1 MTTRPAHDRSGF
13 GLLGLIVLLAVL
25 AILAGTVGPL
35 LFREYLA
42 AREAATRARLEEIDG
57 ALVRFYRDVGRLP
70 DDAEGLAAL
79 VTDPGLDGWRGP
91 YVGSGREAAAAV
103 VGLDAWDRP
112 LAYDHLPTLDTGQ
125 AAAIV
130 ASGGGD
136 RRLGA
141 GAVGGTWVTAGSPP
155 GSDGHDDLLIL
166 VDVTGAASEMEA
178 LTRAR
183 LDAISTAAQEYFRI
197 HAAFPATLVE
207 LDRDWL
213 PPASGADALVDGWGM
228 PLGFTVDAAAHPPTA
243 VITSRGPDGAAGS
256 ADDLSLAISSA
267 AAGRR
272 TTAYELAIAQ
282 SRLDAQPSLELDGDW
297 DVDRANLELDDI
309 LATDGWGLPYGIRAS
324 TRTVVSA
331 GPDGDFAAAADN
343 LPSGAVPDAP

>member
-1 MTTRPAHDRSGF
+1 MRTRPTHDRTGF

-35 LFREYLA
+35 LFREYIA
-42 AREAATRARLEEIDG
+42 AREAATRTRLEEIDG

-79 VTDPGLDGWRGP
+79 VSDPGLDGWRGP
-91 YVGSGREAAAAV
+91 YLGTGRQAPLASIS
-103 VGLDAWDRP
+103 LDAWDRP
-112 LAYDHLPTLDTGQ
+112 LTYDHAPLLDTGS
-125 AAAIV
+125 AAAVV

-155 GSDGHDDLLIL
+155 GTDGHDDLLIL
-166 VDVTGAASEMEA
+166 VDVAGAASEMEA

-183 LDAISTAAQEYFRI
+183 LDAVSTAAQEYFRI
-197 HAAFPATLVE
+197 HAAFPATLVD
-207 LDRDWL
+207 LDRAWL
-213 PPASGADALVDGWGM
+213 PPAAGADALVDGWGM
-228 PLGFTVDAAAHPPTA
+228 PLGYVVDAAARPPTA
-243 VITSRGPDGAAGS
+243 VVSSRGPDGAAGS
-256 ADDLSLAISSA
+256 PDDLALAISSA

-282 SRLDAQPSLELDGDW
+282 SRLDAQATLDLDGNW
-297 DVDRANLELDDI
+297 DVDRANLGLDDI
-309 LATDGWGLPYGIRAS
+309 LATDGWGAAYGIRTS
-324 TRTVVSA
+324 TRTIVSA
-331 GPDGDFAAAADN
+331 GPDGDWAAAADN
-343 LPSGAVPDAP
+343 VPPGVVPDMP